1 MVLIRR
7 NAVDVYGW
15 TTDEQFN
22 RDWSLCQM
30 TPGINL
36 IALSILLGKQI
47 AGWRGIVICLAGM
60 LLPSALVTVLIT
72 AAFLVIRDL
81 PVVHGALRGILPATV
96 GLGLV
101 TACQMAQAPLRN
113 SMKRGVWQTMF
124 AIFLLAA
131 SGALL
136 WTNKASVITVLLG
149 AGVIGAIENFVFE
162 RLSGIQKEDKL

>member
-7 NAVDVYGW
+7 NAVEVYGW

-47 AGWRGIVICLAGM
+47 AGWRGIVICLGGM
-60 LLPSALVTVLIT
+60 LLPSALVTVVIT
-72 AAFLVIRDL
+72 AGFLVIRDL
-81 PVVHGALRGILPATV
+81 PVVSGALRGILPATV

-101 TACQMAQAPLRN
+101 TACQMAQSPLGR
-113 SMKRGVWQTMF
+113 SLKRGVWQTLF
-124 AIFLLAA
+124 AFFLLIT
-131 SGALL
+131 SGMLL
-136 WTNKASVITVLLG
+136 WTNKASVISVLLG
-149 AGVIGAIENFVFE
+149 AGVIGAFENFAFE
-162 RLSGIQKEDKL
+162 RVSGPQKEDGL